1 LAIHTEFNLGHRSEG
16 GRDLRDFQGA
26 FRLRPL
32 HSLKENVLFGIPVLV
47 GVQDIAALLENPT
60 CYSSYQPWPIR
71 SVQKRD
77 DR

>member
-1 LAIHTEFNLGHRSEG
+1 
-16 GRDLRDFQGA
+16 
-26 FRLRPL
+26 
-32 HSLKENVLFGIPVLV
+32 LKENVLFGIPVLV